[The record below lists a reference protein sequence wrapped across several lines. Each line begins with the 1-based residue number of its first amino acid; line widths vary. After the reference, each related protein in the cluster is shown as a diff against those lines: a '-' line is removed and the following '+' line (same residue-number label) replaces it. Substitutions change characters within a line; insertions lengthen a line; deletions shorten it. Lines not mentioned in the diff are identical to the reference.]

1 MKLLILKWPQV
12 SIIQGNNELQIFKI
26 FVLLGSHKPQIHCEF
41 HWLVFWTILQIK
53 SQNGSLRSP
62 STNQQSEKCGWGG
75 AQAFKNPVFPR
86 KETTYGPYHKT
97 VPLRKTDTIGTS
109 SGWLTVMNP
118 HFWIRGKQMLNTC
131 LFLCFSFTL
140 ILFFSIFKDFIHL

>member
-12 SIIQGNNELQIFKI
+12 SIIQGNNELQVFKI
-26 FVLLGSHKPQIHCEF
+26 LVLLGSHKPQTHCEF
-41 HWLVFWTILQIK
+41 HWLVFWIILQIK

-62 STNQQSEKCGWGG
+62 STNQQSEKYGWGG

-97 VPLRKTDTIGTS
+97 IPLGKTDTIGTS
-109 SGWLTVMNP
+109 SGWLTVMSP
-118 HFWIRGKQMLNTC
+118 HFWIRGKKILNTC